1 MDTSTDRTTS
11 TPSKTEKSK
20 AKEQRLAALHAA
32 IAVQKLIKV
41 DDDAKVRTVTLKR
54 RVRRKS

>member
-1 MDTSTDRTTS
+1 MDTSSDR
-11 TPSKTEKSK
+11 TPSKGDKAK

-41 DDDAKVRTVTLKR
+41 DDDAKVRYQ
-54 RVRRKS
+54 